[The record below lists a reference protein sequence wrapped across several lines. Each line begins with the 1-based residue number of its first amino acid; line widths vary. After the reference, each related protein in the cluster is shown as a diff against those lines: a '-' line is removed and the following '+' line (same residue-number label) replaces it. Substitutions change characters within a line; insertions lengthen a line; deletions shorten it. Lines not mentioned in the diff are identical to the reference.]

1 VGTADKSMSTGCGPM
16 AAVGDRRGYWILGFA
31 GIAMVRKGEIECK
44 IGIYNN
50 TELWQQQLCFWHMY
64 RKRLE

>member
-1 VGTADKSMSTGCGPM
+1 M